1 MGLFYFDKCLSG
13 NCRPIHISC
22 CSSNT
27 PVRGNSLDIL
37 DTKFRP
43 GKFYYSC
50 LKKNLMF
57 VKDLFGYGILTSVY
71 AFGVDSCGAIYVIQ

>member
-27 PVRGNSLDIL
+27 PVRGNSLDTNVIYCNYSENLDLVNSTIL
-37 DTKFRP
+37 A
-43 GKFYYSC
+43 
-50 LKKNLMF
+50 LKK
-57 VKDLFGYGILTSVY
+57 I
-71 AFGVDSCGAIYVIQ
+71 